1 MLAFVDQ
8 ADYLWASFDTLCFT
22 WDSGACENQ
31 ISHGGGIPTL
41 QSVTGTVPLSFER
54 QCPTIFVVNAECL
67 VSQNGKFILIQMMIT
82 PNCLTAGLSTEQIL
96 LLRFLLS
103 MFLSAK

>member
-1 MLAFVDQ
+1 MIVDQ
-8 ADYLWASFDTLCFT
+8 ADFRWASFDTLCFT
-22 WDSGACENQ
+22 WDSGAFENQ

-41 QSVTGTVPLSFER
+41 RSLTGTVPLSFER
-54 QCPTIFVVNAECL
+54 QLTTIFVVNAECL
-67 VSQNGKFILIQMMIT
+67 VLQNGRFILIQMMIT
-82 PNCLTAGLSTEQIL
+82 PNCLNAGLSTVRLL